1 MKKLHIIL
9 LTAATLLSLGASAQS
24 FRSGYFLD
32 NYTYGYRINPAQ
44 VNDKGFFA
52 IGVGNIDLQ
61 NCTNLGISSF
71 LFPKENG
78 TGLVT
83 GLNKSVSAETFL
95 GGLKQNN
102 FISLD
107 ENINILSFGIA
118 NGRRMHT
125 VELNLRVPVTLNL
138 PYDIFSFAK
147 TGGNRDYNISGIYV
161 DVTAL
166 ADLSYGYSMYIMDG
180 LSVGGRL
187 HFLAGAANVNLSGQ
201 NTKISLSES
210 KISVSPNLDLVTSGI
225 LGIEANSTGDGID
238 PSKIGINTSTP
249 IGGFGATID
258 LGVEYKTNF
267 GLDAMI
273 SITDLGFISWK
284 NDFAANASGSFEYT
298 GTTIGFEG
306 GTIKTDLADLMDI
319 SKILS
324 FKAGK
329 GTSSATMMPFDIA
342 AGARYFMPFY
352 DKLSVG
358 LLATYH
364 NAKYASWFD
373 TRFGATIT
381 PARILSLSG
390 NIGYGSFGATWGTG
404 LNLHLGPVN
413 LLVGADCFL
422 GKMGRISKITVPIE
436 PAQLNLHAGLCFT
449 F

>member
-9 LTAATLLSLGASAQS
+9 LTAAVLLSLGASAQS

-44 VNDKGFFA
+44 VNDRGFFA
-52 IGVGNIDLQ
+52 IGLGNIDLQ
-61 NCTNLGISSF
+61 NCTNLGISKF
-71 LFPKENG
+71 LFPKQDG

-83 GLNKSVSAETFL
+83 GLNKSVSADTFL

-102 FISLD
+102 FVSLD

-118 NGRRMHT
+118 NGERMHS
-125 VELNLRVPVTLNL
+125 VELNLRVPITLNL
-138 PYDIFSFAK
+138 PLDIFAFAK
-147 TGGNRDYNISGIYV
+147 TGGTRDFNIAGIYV

-166 ADLSYGYSMYIMDG
+166 ADLSYGYSRYITDN

-187 HFLAGAANVNLSGQ
+187 HLLAGAANVNLSGQ

-210 KISVSPNLDLVTSGI
+210 KIAVSPNLDLVTSGI

-238 PSKIGINTSTP
+238 PSKIGINTSSP
-249 IGGFGATID
+249 IGGFGGTID
-258 LGVEYKTNF
+258 LGVEYKADF
-267 GLDAMI
+267 GLDAMF

-306 GTIKTDLADLMDI
+306 GTIKTDLADLMDV

-329 GTSSATMMPFDIA
+329 GTSSASLMPFDIA
-342 AGARYFMPFY
+342 AGVRYFMPFY

-358 LLATYH
+358 ALATYH

-373 TRFGATIT
+373 TRVGATIT

-390 NIGYGSFGATWGTG
+390 NIGYGSFGGTWGAG
-404 LNLHLGPVN
+404 LNLHLGPIN
-413 LLVGADCFL
+413 LLVGADSFL
-422 GKMGRISKITVPIE
+422 GRMGRIANITVPID
-436 PAQLNLHAGLCFT
+436 PVQVNLHAGLCIT
-449 F
+449 L